1 MPFYKW
7 TSSRFDTVLAIGF
20 IFVMAIAMPSYADE
34 VTLRSGDIIHGKV
47 LEQDDNGILF
57 EHLDLGKMRITK
69 DRIVSVVITSVEPT
83 PPSELPEDETP
94 TPLVDQPKVEDEPA
108 PIEQAEIK
116 TSPPPAAEII
126 TPPPTTEPEM
136 GPPAPSYLV
145 DKPAE
150 LTKLNAF
157 VARARE

>member
-1 MPFYKW
+1 MLFYKW

-83 PPSELPEDETP
+83 PPSELPEDETA
-94 TPLVDQPKVEDEPA
+94 TPLVD
-108 PIEQAEIK
+108 
-116 TSPPPAAEII
+116 
-126 TPPPTTEPEM
+126 
-136 GPPAPSYLV
+136 
-145 DKPAE
+145 
-150 LTKLNAF
+150 
-157 VARARE
+157 